1 MGFLCFLYIQLYPY
15 CSMLAHAHRRN
26 LFENWKTGKINSD
39 CNLSLSFITT
49 HLSLQDL
56 NMPLFMSIQQ
66 LQQRIWTIWLNQPV
80 ISYTVMD
87 VSWILDCG
95 THDAGDGKKCH
106 RCRWQL
112 SCMTGWWLGTWILW
126 LSIYR
131 ECHHP
136 KWFSYFFRGFKPPT
150 RYGLLGLLMLIVG
163 QPPTRRW
170 WRRDWP
176 R

>member
-95 THDAGDGKKCH
+95 THDAGDEKNVIAADGNCH
-106 RCRWQL
+106 AWLVGGWEHEFYDFPSIENVIIPSDFHIFQRVQTTNQIWFIRFIDVDCRSTTNQTMMEKRL
-112 SCMTGWWLGTWILW
+112 T
-126 LSIYR
+126 
-131 ECHHP
+131 
-136 KWFSYFFRGFKPPT
+136 
-150 RYGLLGLLMLIVG
+150 
-163 QPPTRRW
+163 
-170 WRRDWP
+170 
-176 R
+176 